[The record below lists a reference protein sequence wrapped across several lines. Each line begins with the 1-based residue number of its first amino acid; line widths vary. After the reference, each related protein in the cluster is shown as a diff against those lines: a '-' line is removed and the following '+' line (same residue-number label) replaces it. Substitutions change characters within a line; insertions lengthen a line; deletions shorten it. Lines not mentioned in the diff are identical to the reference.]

1 MDENVLASET
11 QKFAPKDCFDL
22 KKTTSRRYYNIILF
36 VIYILFIIE
45 YDVDFLSSCFNIAPK
60 LI

>member
-11 QKFAPKDCFDL
+11 QNFAPKDCFDL
-22 KKTTSRRYYNIILF
+22 KEPLQEGIISILF

>member
-11 QKFAPKDCFDL
+11 QNFTPKHCFDL
-22 KKTTSRRYYNIILF
+22 KEPLQEGIISILF